1 MKLENDSADAGSGGD
16 VIALSK
22 LRRLEGVSTLLNS
35 SHGSGTSGGLL
46 ELGSARLDTE
56 GTEQLEGTC

>member
-46 ELGSARLDTE
+46 ELGRSHLELDP
-56 GTEQLEGTC
+56 GKK